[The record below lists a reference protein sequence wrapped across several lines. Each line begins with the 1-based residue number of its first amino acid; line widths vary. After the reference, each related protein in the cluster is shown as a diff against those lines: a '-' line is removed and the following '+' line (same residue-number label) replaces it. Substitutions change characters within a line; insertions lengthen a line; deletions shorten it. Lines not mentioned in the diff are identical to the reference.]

1 MDNFTYIA
9 CAFSEGAR
17 AYTYR
22 TYLTFSIDEK
32 ALVQVGGTYK
42 IVTVVAV
49 DLATPPSGKIVYKH
63 VVGKLITDISGK
75 DSGKSATPDTHVH
88 IDALDDGWDYPAE
101 AYEALGD
108 SDRSHGDK

>member
-75 DSGKSATPDTHVH
+75 DRGKSATPVDTIVH
-88 IDALDDGWDYPAE
+88 TDPQDDGFDEIDYLQRENDLWD
-101 AYEALGD
+101 
-108 SDRSHGDK
+108 